1 MTVREFIQT
10 LILESPNFDLD
21 VDVYIVSEKDEVEK
35 NNYKIIN
42 ISSYGNNDSIFIDI
56 EKEY

>member
-10 LILESPNFDLD
+10 LILESPNLD
-21 VDVYIVSEKDEVEK
+21 VDVYIVSKKNEVEK
-35 NNYKIIN
+35 DNYKIIN